1 MDFFFA
7 KLKYSIE
14 KDPVTAFFIILVA
27 VLIILGV
34 WLYRNRTKGERG
46 PDILEYDGYYKIT
59 HSYTGYTVTDR
70 LDFRT
75 LTDFYFLRSK
85 PFDIEVI
92 IEDIAADNGKKYH
105 AHAVVTA
112 VLPEEMVNNVCA
124 RYFGASGNGNKTR
137 NGSSVT
143 VGQILAKQKSAN
155 YEKSNISDNISKQN
169 LSTDELFAMALSK
182 NDTTGYNSDRK
193 HRKTHCDAEIDM
205 DLTIAFSAVL
215 KKLVM
220 EKGGTMT
227 EEELKKVFLGMAMLS
242 AMNYGH
248 TVTAVPDFDII
259 EIKEEDNEVK
269 SDNGTYNP

>member
-1 MDFFFA
+1 MEYFFA

-14 KDPVTAFFIILVA
+14 KDPVTTFFTILVI
-27 VLIILGV
+27 VLIILGI
-34 WLYRNRTKGERG
+34 WLYRHRTRGGRG
-46 PDILEYDGYYKIT
+46 PDIFEYDGYYKIT
-59 HSYTGYTVTDR
+59 HTYTGFKVTDR
-70 LDFRT
+70 LNFRT

-112 VLPEEMVNNVCA
+112 VLPEEMVNNVCN
-124 RYFGASGNGNKTR
+124 RYFRGTSSKAD
-137 NGSSVT
+137 SSVT
-143 VGQILAKQKSAN
+143 VGQILAEQKSVN
-155 YEKSNISDNISKQN
+155 YEKTDISDNISKQN
-169 LSTDELFAMALSK
+169 LSTDELFALALSK
-182 NDTTGYNSDRK
+182 NDTPRYNSDRK

-215 KKLVM
+215 KKLVE

-227 EEELKKVFLGMAMLS
+227 EGELKKVFLGMAMLS

-248 TVTAVPDFDII
+248 TVTAVPDFDVI
-259 EIKEEDNEVK
+259 EITEKNKEVK
-269 SDNGTYNP
+269 SDNGSYNP

>member
-14 KDPVTAFFIILVA
+14 KDPVTAVFAILVA
-27 VLIILGV
+27 VLIILAI
-34 WLYRNRTKGERG
+34 WLYRNRTKGGRG
-46 PDILEYDGYYKIT
+46 PDIFEYDGYYKIT
-59 HSYTGYTVTDR
+59 HSYTGFKVTDR
-70 LDFRT
+70 LNFRT

-92 IEDIAADNGKKYH
+92 IEDIAAANGKKYH

-112 VLPEEMVNNVCA
+112 VLPEEMVNNVCT
-124 RYFGASGNGNKTR
+124 RYFGVSGNGNNTR
-137 NGSSVT
+137 NDSSVT
-143 VGQILAKQKSAN
+143 VGQILAEQKSAN
-155 YEKSNISDNISKQN
+155 YEKSNISKQN

-182 NDTTGYNSDRK
+182 NDTMGYNSDRK

-215 KKLVM
+215 KKLVT

-227 EEELKKVFLGMAMLS
+227 EEELKKLFLGMAMLS

-259 EIKEEDNEVK
+259 EITEKNEVK